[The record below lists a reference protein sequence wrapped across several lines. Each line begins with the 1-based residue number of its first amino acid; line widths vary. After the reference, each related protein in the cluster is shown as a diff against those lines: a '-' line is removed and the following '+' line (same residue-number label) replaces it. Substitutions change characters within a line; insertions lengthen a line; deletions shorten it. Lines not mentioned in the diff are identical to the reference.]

1 MTQTRKQSAIEAMM
15 NILIGYTINF
25 IANLTLFPLFGWD
38 ISIQQNLLLGVLY
51 TLISFVR
58 SYMLRR
64 FYNWWHN
71 NE

>member
-1 MTQTRKQSAIEAMM
+1 MQTRKQSAIEALM
-15 NILIGYTINF
+15 NIVIGYTINF

-51 TLISFVR
+51 TLISFAR